1 MSGEFGTTNLFLGI
15 MAAVSVLEAL
25 LFIGVAIGAVLVYR
39 RITDLLAGLETRQ
52 VAPAMVKVHS
62 ILEDVKGV
70 SSKVRE
76 ETERVDQAIRT
87 TMVRED
93 DTAGRVRSNVRAKT
107 SRVVGFVRGVRVAL
121 ESMLDTSHQPH
132 RSQT

>member
-1 MSGEFGTTNLFLGI
+1 MSAELGTTNLLLGI

-25 LFIGVAIGAVLVYR
+25 LLIGVGIAGVMIYR
-39 RITDLLAGLETRQ
+39 RVMDLIAGLETRQ
-52 VAPAMVKVHS
+52 VAPAMARVNA

-87 TMVRED
+87 TMDRVD
-93 DTAGRVRSNVRAKT
+93 DTADRVRSNVRAKT
-107 SRVVGFVRGVRVAL
+107 SRIVGFIRGVRVAL
-121 ESMLDTSHQPH
+121 ESMLHTGHQPH
-132 RSQT
+132 ESQT